1 MGEDCGIQK
10 AMLDSD
16 IVKMPPV
23 ERMTPLGFLRFSSE
37 YLRAATIIHQKD
49 PTLITPVYFLA
60 CHSIELAMKA
70 YLLARGQ
77 KLAHLKNALR
87 HDLEAL
93 HKLAITQS
101 PPEFPSSPEK
111 AKALEMQKMWTQQI
125 EAEQVS
131 DPFLR
136 DALKE
141 IVELHFDKK
150 FYPTME
156 DVYLWVYIEKI
167 LNLKAWPFY
176 ARDLVSTKK
185 EEKLYELLTSKDKET
200 GAINW
205 KNFKESTENYR
216 MYAKLGPLLKQ
227 MKNISE
233 INTSQTRIQ

>member
-1 MGEDCGIQK
+1 MGEDCGIRK

-16 IVKMPPV
+16 MVKMPPV

-101 PPEFPSSPEK
+101 PPEFPSSPELV
-111 AKALEMQKMWTQQI
+111 AI
-125 EAEQVS
+125 
-131 DPFLR
+131 
-136 DALKE
+136 LKLVGAYYKE
-141 IVELHFDKK
+141 KQFE
-150 FYPTME
+150 
-156 DVYLWVYIEKI
+156 YIEVGFKTLPTI
-167 LNLKAWPFY
+167 DDLLTQASRTVSGVGSALNL
-176 ARDLVSTKK
+176 RTR
-185 EEKLYELLTSKDKET
+185 TSGDC
-200 GAINW
+200 
-205 KNFKESTENYR
+205 
-216 MYAKLGPLLKQ
+216 
-227 MKNISE
+227 
-233 INTSQTRIQ
+233 